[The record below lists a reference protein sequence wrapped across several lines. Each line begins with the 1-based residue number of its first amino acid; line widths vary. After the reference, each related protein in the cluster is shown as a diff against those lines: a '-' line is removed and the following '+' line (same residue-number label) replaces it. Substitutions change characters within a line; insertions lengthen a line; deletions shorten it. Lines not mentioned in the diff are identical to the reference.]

1 MTRIATLTAAA
12 SLLLSSL
19 PGCGAPAPAHAPEAE
34 SAAPAASSAEAS
46 HETPAADAPAP
57 EPAASSSS
65 PAESLA
71 RDLVKSGGRRI
82 GYSGSKKRFV
92 VPADMRT
99 DGGRGLDLK
108 FYDDEGAQREIQRVC
123 QPGECEDRLDEIAR
137 ELIPKLAARLEKE
150 GYEPVSAAGW
160 PSGRDELPV
169 GALGGKLRYEK
180 GQLSLAG
187 EKKAAPLRALGGR
200 SPKTEALSAV
210 YPVPGAKLLGV
221 FANVRPLKLHP
232 RTAALSPLKPEQ
244 IGRAHV

>member
-1 MTRIATLTAAA
+1 LAYGERVTRIATLTAAA

-19 PGCGAPAPAHAPEAE
+19 PGCGAAAPAHAPEAE

-46 HETPAADAPAP
+46 HETPGATPAADAPAP

-82 GYSGSKKRFV
+82 GYSASKKRFV

-150 GYEPVSAAGW
+150 GYEPISASGW
-160 PSGRDELPV
+160 PSGRDELPI
-169 GALGGKLRYEK
+169 GALGGKLHYEK
-180 GQLSLAG
+180 GRLSLTVDG
-187 EKKAAPLRALGGR
+187 KKAATPLRTAGGKAPRSDALQ
-200 SPKTEALSAV
+200 AV
-210 YPVPGAKLLGV
+210 YPVPAAKLLGAVVEGDKEFYV
-221 FANVRPLKLHP
+221 FKLP
-232 RTAALSPLKPEQ
+232 
-244 IGRAHV
+244 